1 MSRGQEKPRG
11 ALLAGLRTGLAAGA
25 VMFAAGLGP
34 QAKAAEIYGLVVG
47 INDYIGT
54 QNDLDGAVNDAR
66 DIAGAL
72 DKAGAKTV
80 IALFDKDATKANIER
95 AWTELVGAAQAGD
108 TIVFTY
114 AGHGSQEPEPAGRND
129 EADGKNENFLL
140 AGYRPKG
147 EGTKERIVDDE
158 ISAWL
163 KEADDRGIRVVFV
176 ADSCH
181 SGTMHRSA
189 RAETVKFRNGQF
201 GAITDD
207 QLEFPPPEV
216 AKLKETDFKSVTF
229 VGATSEDKLTPE
241 VEISGEQ
248 RGALSW
254 AFARAL
260 EGKADK
266 DGNGDV
272 TQLELL
278 GFVVPAVHAHVESQ
292 QTPQVAPL
300 RPRSVSLFAV
310 RSIAA
315 PETPQPPQMA
325 PETDASAAD
334 DTLRVAIDGRAQ
346 AKAQPAVAFVS
357 DKSEADLIWY
367 VASGKVE
374 HKIGGVVAENVGAD
388 EIGPVLTKWA
398 ALKWLKR
405 RAAADPVTVSLPN
418 GNQRYAKGEIV
429 QIEASGARYA
439 HMTVFNLP
447 PDGRVE
453 FFIPDPRNPG
463 EDAKDWRGA
472 SWRERFRVQDPPYGA
487 EHVVA
492 IFSEEILSD
501 LHAALAAMSSAAK
514 AGALRTVLEQV
525 LTSQKFQVGVLDVYT
540 GS

>member
-1 MSRGQEKPRG
+1 MSRGLDNRTG
-11 ALLAGLRTGLAAGA
+11 SLLAGLRMSLAAGA
-25 VMFAAGLGP
+25 VFFAAGLAP
-34 QAKAAEIYGLVVG
+34 KAEAAEIYGLVVG
-47 INDYIGT
+47 INDYVGK
-54 QNDLDGAVNDAR
+54 QNDLDGAVNDAQ
-66 DIAGAL
+66 DIASAL

-80 IALFDKDATKANIER
+80 IRLFDKDANKKNIED
-95 AWTELVGAAQAGD
+95 AWNKLVDTAKEGD

-129 EADGKNENFLL
+129 EVDGKNENFLL
-140 AGYRPKG
+140 AGYQPKG

-158 ISAWL
+158 ISQWL
-163 KEADDRGIRVVFV
+163 KQADDRNIRVVFV

-181 SGTMHRSA
+181 SGSMHRSA
-189 RAETVKFRNGQF
+189 RAETVKFRNGEF

-207 QLEFPPPEV
+207 QLNFPPPEV
-216 AKLKETDFKSVTF
+216 AKLKEKDFKSVTF

-241 VEISGEQ
+241 VEIDGKQ

-266 DGNGDV
+266 DGDGEV

-278 GFVVPAVHAHVESQ
+278 GFVVPAVHAQVESQ

-300 RPRSVSLFAV
+300 RARSVSLFAV
-310 RSIAA
+310 RSITV
-315 PETPQPPQMA
+315 PEEEEKKK
-325 PETDASAAD
+325 PETDAS
-334 DTLRVAIDGRAQ
+334 DTLRVAIDGDAT
-346 AKAQPAVAFVS
+346 AKAQPSVEFVS
-357 DKSEADLIWY
+357 DKSRADLIWY
-367 VASGKVE
+367 VDTGKVE

-398 ALKWLKR
+398 TLKWLKQ
-405 RAAADPVTVSLPN
+405 RAASDPVTVSLPK
-418 GNQRYAKGEIV
+418 GNQRYAKGSIV

-453 FFIPDPRNPG
+453 FFIPDPRKPG

-472 SWRERFRVQDPPYGA
+472 AWRESFRVQDPPYGA

-501 LHAALAAMSSAAK
+501 LHAALAAMNSAAK

-525 LTSQKFQVGVLDVYT
+525 LKSQKFQVGVLDVYT